1 MRAGLLTEK
10 VLVLHPTITTNK
22 VGEQITEYEYG
33 NMTAIRARDVSF
45 RQQRQLDSG
54 EVWMQGQRVI
64 EVRMYHDICDN
75 DLIEWRDKR
84 FRILAIETDRQQ
96 MCKRITLEEVNQ

>member
-1 MRAGLLTEK
+1 MRAGLLTER

-22 VGEQITEYEYG
+22 VGEQITDYE

-75 DLIEWRDKR
+75 DLIELRGKR
-84 FRILAIETDRQQ
+84 YRILAIDTDRAQ

>member
-22 VGEQITEYEYG
+22 VGEQITEYED
-33 NMTAIRARDVSF
+33 MTAIRARDVSF

-54 EVWMQGQRVI
+54 EVWMQGQRVV
-64 EVRMYHDICDN
+64 EVRMYHDICPN
-75 DLIEWRDKR
+75 DLIEFKDKR
-84 FRILAIETDRQQ
+84 YRILAIETERQQ
-96 MCKRITLEEVNQ
+96 MCKRLTLEEVNQ

>member
-1 MRAGLLTEK
+1 MRAGLLTER

-22 VGEQITEYEYG
+22 VGEQITDYE

-54 EVWMQGQRVI
+54 EVWMQGQRDI

-75 DLIEWRDKR
+75 DLIELRGKR
-84 FRILAIETDRQQ
+84 YRILAIDTDRAQ

>member
-10 VLVLHPTITTNK
+10 VLVLHPTTTTNT
-22 VGEQITEYEYG
+22 VGEQVTEFDVVSS
-33 NMTAIRARDVSF
+33 IRARDVSF

-84 FRILAIETDRQQ
+84 YRILAIDTDRQL
-96 MCKRITLEEVNQ
+96 MCKRLTLEEINQ